1 MQPAMLENMR
11 ERVFVCAKD
20 EVELFSDHGI
30 THLLS
35 IENRGVE
42 KDTPTWFGGQH
53 LQICFSDIET
63 RDLAEGDEQV
73 AASRDQVSE
82 ILAFGA
88 SAFESSENRLLIHCL
103 AGVSRSTAAA
113 LGIISQELGEN
124 SEADSLEILMSIRPM
139 AFPNILVVQL
149 ADRLLCRGGKLEE
162 SLKPMRDAG
171 HYPAEGKAWLARWL
185 GL

>member
-1 MQPAMLENMR
+1 MLENMR

-20 EVELFSDHGI
+20 EVELFSDQGI

-42 KDTPTWFGGQH
+42 KETPTWFGGQH

-63 RDLAEGDEQV
+63 PDLAEGGECVV
-73 AASRDQVSE
+73 ATRDQVSE

-88 SAFESSENRLLIHCL
+88 SAFESSHNRLLIHCL
-103 AGVSRSTAAA
+103 AGVSRSAAAA

-124 SEADSLEILMSIRPM
+124 SEADSLEILMSIRPI
-139 AFPNILVVQL
+139 AYPNILVVGL
-149 ADRLLCRGGKLEE
+149 ADRLLGRDGKLEE

-171 HYPAEGKAWLARWL
+171 HYTPKGGAWWARWL